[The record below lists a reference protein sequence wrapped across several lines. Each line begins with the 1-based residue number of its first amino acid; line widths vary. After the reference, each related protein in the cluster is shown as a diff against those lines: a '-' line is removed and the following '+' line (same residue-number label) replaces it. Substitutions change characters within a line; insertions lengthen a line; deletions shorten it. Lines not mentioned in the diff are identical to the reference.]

1 MQLGGAAARNGRLGG
16 TRGER
21 ADGMRRLVGSAQTS
35 PNDPAVVSP
44 NDPAVVHGDASVRRD
59 G

>member
-21 ADGMRRLVGSAQTS
+21 ADGLRRLVGSAQTS
-35 PNDPAVVSP
+35 PNDPAVV
-44 NDPAVVHGDASVRRD
+44 HGDAAVRRD